1 LKNVLDMLEEFCRL
15 NDERIA
21 SNGWLSPDAERRWRT
36 LKALYDNFMLPS
48 PTGMRQSVPDL
59 TLGLP
64 KGGLIRRAE
73 LRVPTDIHIFFRH
86 EDDYFS
92 SQVLNLSR
100 GGMFLNSRSLLLA
113 GSPVTVYLPN
123 MDCIYGELFET
134 EGEVAWSS
142 GVLSG
147 TPLHGMG
154 ISFSNLR
161 DIAAAQL
168 DAFLIEILNTR
179 LLKAG

>member
-1 LKNVLDMLEEFCRL
+1 
-15 NDERIA
+15 
-21 SNGWLSPDAERRWRT
+21 
-36 LKALYDNFMLPS
+36 
-48 PTGMRQSVPDL
+48 
-59 TLGLP
+59 
-64 KGGLIRRAE
+64 
-73 LRVPTDIHIFFRH
+73 
-86 EDDYFS
+86 
-92 SQVLNLSR
+92 
-100 GGMFLNSRSLLLA
+100 
-113 GSPVTVYLPN
+113 